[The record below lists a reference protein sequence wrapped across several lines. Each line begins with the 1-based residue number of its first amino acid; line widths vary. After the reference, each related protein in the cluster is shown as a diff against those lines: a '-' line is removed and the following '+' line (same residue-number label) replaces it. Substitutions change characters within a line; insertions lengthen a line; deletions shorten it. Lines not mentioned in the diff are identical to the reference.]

1 MKKHISLLII
11 ILLFVAHSSYAQ
23 QKNILDKKNIVF
35 IDAEIPDMI
44 FDGYEVLKPS
54 LKINLGIE
62 HYLRNNKS
70 ISARFSHNK
79 FVSSPWTKSS
89 LNNIEY
95 SSFDSTLSAEKI
107 GYTKQN
113 GFDISYKVYRDKTS
127 ALFPIGKYYEYGMG
141 LHSTHFTG
149 SSYQTEFYNTVTQRP
164 ELVPIVEEKTSVTT
178 VSLAFGG
185 GRQWLMENNMI
196 LGFGYRFRL
205 HIPVKFDYYG
215 NESNYDIGYFEQ
227 SNDPKTLYFNDLLLT
242 DWLSAFVKIG
252 YIF

>member
-1 MKKHISLLII
+1 MKKHRSLLII
-11 ILLFVAHSSYAQ
+11 IVLCVAHSSYA

-35 IDAEIPDMI
+35 VDAEIPDMI
-44 FDGYEVLKPS
+44 FDGYTVLKPS

-149 SSYQTEFYNTVTQRP
+149 SSYQTEFYNTVTQSP

-215 NESNYDIGYFEQ
+215 NESNYDIGYFEH

>member
-1 MKKHISLLII
+1 
-11 ILLFVAHSSYAQ
+11 
-23 QKNILDKKNIVF
+23 
-35 IDAEIPDMI
+35 MI
-44 FDGYEVLKPS
+44 FNGYEVLKPS

-149 SSYQTEFYNTVTQRP
+149 SSYQTEFYNTVTQSP

-215 NESNYDIGYFEQ
+215 NESNYDIVYFEH

>member
-1 MKKHISLLII
+1 MKKHRLLLII
-11 ILLFVAHSSYAQ
+11 IVLCVAHSSYA

-35 IDAEIPDMI
+35 VDAEIPDMI
-44 FDGYEVLKPS
+44 FDGYTVLKPS

-62 HYLRNNKS
+62 HYLRSNKS

-89 LNNIEY
+89 LNNMVSYY
-95 SSFDSTLSAEKI
+95 SDSTLPAEKI

-149 SSYQTEFYNTVTQRP
+149 SSYQTEFYNSDTQRP
-164 ELVPIVEEKTSVTT
+164 ELVPIAEEKTSVTT

-185 GRQWLMENNMI
+185 GRQWLMENNLI
-196 LGFGYRFRL
+196 VGFGYRFRL

-215 NESNYDIGYFEQ
+215 NESNYNTSYFEH

>member
-1 MKKHISLLII
+1 MKKHRLLLII
-11 ILLFVAHSSYAQ
+11 IVLCVAQSSYA

-35 IDAEIPDMI
+35 VDAEIPDMI
-44 FDGYEVLKPS
+44 FDGYTVLKPS

-89 LNNIEY
+89 LNNMVSYY
-95 SSFDSTLSAEKI
+95 SDSTLSAEKI

-141 LHSTHFTG
+141 LHSTHFIG
-149 SSYQTEFYNTVTQRP
+149 SSYQTEFYNSDTQRP

-185 GRQWLMENNMI
+185 GRQWLMENNLI
-196 LGFGYRFRL
+196 VGFGYRFRL

-215 NESNYDIGYFEQ
+215 NESNYNTSYFEH

>member
-1 MKKHISLLII
+1 MKKHRSLLII
-11 ILLFVAHSSYAQ
+11 IVLCVAHSSYA

-35 IDAEIPDMI
+35 VEAEIPDMI
-44 FDGYEVLKPS
+44 FDGYTVLKPS

-149 SSYQTEFYNTVTQRP
+149 SSYQTEFYNTVTQSP

-215 NESNYDIGYFEQ
+215 NESNYDIVYFEH

>member
-1 MKKHISLLII
+1 MKKHRSLLII
-11 ILLFVAHSSYAQ
+11 IVLCVAHSSYA

-35 IDAEIPDMI
+35 VDAEIPDMI
-44 FDGYEVLKPS
+44 FDGYTVLKPS

-149 SSYQTEFYNTVTQRP
+149 SSYQTEFYNTVTQSP

-215 NESNYDIGYFEQ
+215 NESNYDIVYFEH